1 MGELLITVLLVSILW
16 MLLDLLKVFYQ
27 EHREGPGNEAVRDPG
42 RQKLNQY
49 AEAFDG
55 LSETFQKFPKRK
67 EDLEREDREE
77 ILRESSYKVCR
88 DCEAME
94 WCWSEHREDTLREA
108 YERLFSME
116 KGEEEP
122 ERLSF
127 CIRSDRFLS
136 EIRLKYQLARQ
147 ELCWTNRLLASRKLM
162 MDQFQEIAGIIR
174 RAAGSIYE
182 VDEVD
187 TQVRR
192 SLEVQ
197 MKLHGIG
204 VREMWKV
211 ERSDGC
217 RELYVTMR
225 ALGKKRCVGMREAAA
240 CLSSACG

>member
-1 MGELLITVLLVSILW
+1 MSGFFPWKKE
-16 MLLDLLKVFYQ
+16 K
-27 EHREGPGNEAVRDPG
+27 ENRN
-42 RQKLNQY
+42 
-49 AEAFDG
+49 AF
-55 LSETFQKFPKRK
+55 P
-67 EDLEREDREE
+67 
-77 ILRESSYKVCR
+77 
-88 DCEAME
+88 
-94 WCWSEHREDTLREA
+94 
-108 YERLFSME
+108 
-116 KGEEEP
+116 
-122 ERLSF
+122 F

-204 VREMWKV
+204 V
-211 ERSDGC
+211 
-217 RELYVTMR
+217 
-225 ALGKKRCVGMREAAA
+225 GK
-240 CLSSACG
+240 CGR